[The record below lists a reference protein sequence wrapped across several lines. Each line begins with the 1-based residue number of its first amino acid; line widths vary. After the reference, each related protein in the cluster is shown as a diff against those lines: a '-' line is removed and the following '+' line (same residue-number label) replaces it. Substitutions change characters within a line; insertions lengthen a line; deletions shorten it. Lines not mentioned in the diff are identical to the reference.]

1 MSQGIKRYSNLEY
14 FSLQQAWIIYAKSVT
29 MRLMNKIE
37 IESDD
42 FVIGVLLGLKFKFF
56 VISINLIFPYLQR

>member
-1 MSQGIKRYSNLEY
+1 
-14 FSLQQAWIIYAKSVT
+14 